1 MPSNRNKLVN
11 FVVRRRA
18 AVGAWKAEGGFIM
31 RTRMAL
37 ALALL
42 LGGCATQAE
51 RAAQQQR
58 EVDEMI
64 AVYGPACERL
74 GNARDSQ
81 QWRSCILT
89 LDTRNALRYRTAP
102 TTTTCFGHRGFFNC
116 STF

>member
-1 MPSNRNKLVN
+1 
-11 FVVRRRA
+11 
-18 AVGAWKAEGGFIM
+18 M
-31 RTRMAL
+31 RTTTAL

-42 LGGCATQAE
+42 LGGCATTQAE
-51 RAAQQQR
+51 RAAQQER

-81 QWRSCILT
+81 QWRTCILS
-89 LDTRNALRYRTAP
+89 LDTKNAIQRYRTTP
-102 TTTTCFGHRGFFNC
+102 TTTSCFGHRGFFNC

>member
-1 MPSNRNKLVN
+1 
-11 FVVRRRA
+11 
-18 AVGAWKAEGGFIM
+18 M
-31 RTRMAL
+31 RTTTAL
-37 ALALL
+37 TLALL

-74 GNARDSQ
+74 GYPNGSD

-89 LDTRNALRYRTAP
+89 MDTKNAIARYRTSP

-116 STF
+116 SSF

>member
-1 MPSNRNKLVN
+1 
-11 FVVRRRA
+11 
-18 AVGAWKAEGGFIM
+18 M
-31 RTRMAL
+31 RISMAF

-42 LGGCATQAE
+42 LGGFATQAD
-51 RAAQQQR
+51 RAAQQVR

-74 GNARDSQ
+74 GHTRDSE

-89 LDTRNALRYRTAP
+89 MDTKRAIERYRTTP
-102 TTTTCFGHRGFFNC
+102 TTTSCFGHRGFFNC

>member
-1 MPSNRNKLVN
+1 
-11 FVVRRRA
+11 
-18 AVGAWKAEGGFIM
+18 M
-31 RTRMAL
+31 RTTTIL

-42 LGGCATQAE
+42 LGGCATQAD

-81 QWRSCILT
+81 QWRTCILS
-89 LDTRNALRYRTAP
+89 LDTKNAIQRYRTTP
-102 TTTTCFGHRGFFNC
+102 TTTSCFGHRGFFNC

>member
-1 MPSNRNKLVN
+1 
-11 FVVRRRA
+11 
-18 AVGAWKAEGGFIM
+18 M
-31 RTRMAL
+31 RTTMAL
-37 ALALL
+37 TLALL

-58 EVDEMI
+58 EVDDMI

-74 GNARDSQ
+74 GNARDSE
-81 QWRSCILT
+81 QWRSCILS
-89 LDTRNALRYRTAP
+89 LDTRNTLRYRTAP

>member
-1 MPSNRNKLVN
+1 
-11 FVVRRRA
+11 
-18 AVGAWKAEGGFIM
+18 M
-31 RTRMAL
+31 RTTTAL

-42 LGGCATQAE
+42 LGGCATQAD

-74 GNARDSQ
+74 GNARDSE
-81 QWRSCILT
+81 QWRSCILAM
-89 LDTRNALRYRTAP
+89 DTKRAIERYRTSP

>member
-1 MPSNRNKLVN
+1 
-11 FVVRRRA
+11 
-18 AVGAWKAEGGFIM
+18 M
-31 RTRMAL
+31 RTTMAFT
-37 ALALL
+37 LALL
-42 LGGCATQAE
+42 LSGCATQAE

-74 GNARDSQ
+74 GNSSGSE

-89 LDTRNALRYRTAP
+89 LDTKNAITRYRTSP

-116 STF
+116 SSF

>member
-1 MPSNRNKLVN
+1 
-11 FVVRRRA
+11 
-18 AVGAWKAEGGFIM
+18 M
-31 RTRMAL
+31 RISMVL

-51 RAAQQQR
+51 RAEQQVR

-74 GNARDSQ
+74 GHTRDSE

-89 LDTRNALRYRTAP
+89 MDTRRAIERYRTTP
-102 TTTTCFGHRGFFNC
+102 TTTSCFGHRGFFNC

>member
-1 MPSNRNKLVN
+1 
-11 FVVRRRA
+11 
-18 AVGAWKAEGGFIM
+18 M
-31 RTRMAL
+31 RTTTAL

-42 LGGCATQAE
+42 VGGCATQAD

-74 GNARDSQ
+74 GNARDSE
-81 QWRSCILT
+81 QWRSCILA
-89 LDTRNALRYRTAP
+89 LDTRNAVRYRTAP